1 MAATELKTRA
11 HAFAIA
17 SDNEKRRLIAQ
28 LLNSLLPANEAAMLI
43 DMGGVLTDAG
53 SLETE
58 IDGILSHLEA
68 KPHPPIVII
77 ARRMIPRKLRRP
89 QDDVS
94 YLPLRSLGREAG
106 ERLVSRLLKDRGV
119 VATGEQ
125 LGDLVNL
132 ADGHPF
138 NFYRMM
144 EEVDE
149 RGVEPFLANTSDFI
163 EWKHRQSSEY
173 LGKIALSR
181 EDTLILGLLKLV
193 PELDFTAISAALPID
208 PALASERLLR
218 LINLHVIE
226 PSAER
231 FMVSP
236 ALRVAVERDNRTVL
250 PKDVRI
256 SAIRTLAATLSV
268 RLEEGTAPVALVD
281 SAVLSALESGGVPT
295 AFAAAFLLPSHHVFL
310 SKRRY
315 DERNYEE
322 SIRLARQA
330 LKGANRLS
338 SSEFVAACRY
348 MCLAA
353 ARIGDAA
360 IFDEG
365 ISKLEASAK
374 DDWGVSS
381 VSYLKGFNFRMKGNL
396 PKAEEAFKKAYELSP
411 GNTPA
416 AREIAA
422 ICLERGN
429 LEEAEIYAREAHS
442 QATSNP
448 YFLDILIS
456 VLVRRYGRSA
466 KHSAE
471 IEALFDALKKIGEE
485 EGKSFFTTRRAEFE
499 HIWGNNK
506 IALRLIEEA
515 VSRTPHIF
523 EPRRLHV
530 EILLKE
536 GNRLKAYEIL
546 RSLEEQVNSR
556 DPSERRSNYRSY
568 LETYAHYLMEVGRYK
583 EAKDLYGDTS
593 VFTEE
598 ERKKAVRE
606 IEITQGYKTV

>member
-28 LLNSLLPANEAAMLI
+28 VLNSLLPANEAALLM

-77 ARRMIPRKLRRP
+77 SRRMIPRKLRRP

-94 YLPLRSLGREAG
+94 YLPLRSLGREAS
-106 ERLVSRLLKDRGV
+106 ERLVSRLLKDRGI
-119 VATGEQ
+119 VAIEGQ

-149 RGVEPFLANTSDFI
+149 QGVGPFLANTSDFI

-181 EDTLILGLLKLV
+181 EDILILGLLKLV

-208 PALASERLLR
+208 PTVASERLLR

-268 RLEEGTAPVALVD
+268 QLEEGTAPVALVN

-310 SKRRY
+310 SS
-315 DERNYEE
+315 DVTM
-322 SIRLARQA
+322 S
-330 LKGANRLS
+330 
-338 SSEFVAACRY
+338 
-348 MCLAA
+348 
-353 ARIGDAA
+353 
-360 IFDEG
+360 G
-365 ISKLEASAK
+365 IMRK
-374 DDWGVSS
+374 V
-381 VSYLKGFNFRMKGNL
+381 F
-396 PKAEEAFKKAYELSP
+396 
-411 GNTPA
+411 
-416 AREIAA
+416 
-422 ICLERGN
+422 
-429 LEEAEIYAREAHS
+429 
-442 QATSNP
+442 
-448 YFLDILIS
+448 
-456 VLVRRYGRSA
+456 
-466 KHSAE
+466 
-471 IEALFDALKKIGEE
+471 
-485 EGKSFFTTRRAEFE
+485 
-499 HIWGNNK
+499 
-506 IALRLIEEA
+506 ALR
-515 VSRTPHIF
+515 
-523 EPRRLHV
+523 
-530 EILLKE
+530 
-536 GNRLKAYEIL
+536 
-546 RSLEEQVNSR
+546 
-556 DPSERRSNYRSY
+556 ERR
-568 LETYAHYLMEVGRYK
+568 
-583 EAKDLYGDTS
+583 
-593 VFTEE
+593 
-598 ERKKAVRE
+598 
-606 IEITQGYKTV
+606 

>member
-1 MAATELKTRA
+1 M
-11 HAFAIA
+11 
-17 SDNEKRRLIAQ
+17 
-28 LLNSLLPANEAAMLI
+28 
-43 DMGGVLTDAG
+43 
-53 SLETE
+53 
-58 IDGILSHLEA
+58 
-68 KPHPPIVII
+68 
-77 ARRMIPRKLRRP
+77 
-89 QDDVS
+89 
-94 YLPLRSLGREAG
+94 
-106 ERLVSRLLKDRGV
+106 
-119 VATGEQ
+119 
-125 LGDLVNL
+125 
-132 ADGHPF
+132 
-138 NFYRMM
+138 
-144 EEVDE
+144 
-149 RGVEPFLANTSDFI
+149 
-163 EWKHRQSSEY
+163 
-173 LGKIALSR
+173 
-181 EDTLILGLLKLV
+181 

-236 ALRVAVERDNRTVL
+236 TLRVAVERDNRTVL